1 MGAARIR
8 LKTYVLG
15 AAAVAALLSSTACEP
30 GGSTDDAATGGTPSS
45 SSSSTPSTSASGTP
59 STATPDND
67 DADVGGEAGATV
79 DTGGETS
86 GEEAR
91 PCTDSDVSVVTKV
104 YPHDEARHLLL
115 TATNISDSKCTLYLY
130 PYVSFGDGAV
140 EQIGPMESK
149 PKKLATIAP
158 GGKGYAGLL
167 LWRADEETTAVK
179 SMTIGFV
186 DIEDVEAGVAQLA
199 VEFPDGT
206 DFLNVGDP
214 AVSAT
219 PQVTYWNTDLAAT
232 EKFMFAR

>member
-8 LKTYVLG
+8 LRTYTLG
-15 AAAVAALLSSTACEP
+15 AAVVAALLATTACEP
-30 GGSTDDAATGGTPSS
+30 GGGTDDAAAGGTPSS
-45 SSSSTPSTSASGTP
+45 SPSASGASDASSSTPSAPGTVTP
-59 STATPDND
+59 GTVTPGADDENTGEST
-67 DADVGGEAGATV
+67 
-79 DTGGETS
+79 

-91 PCTDSDVSVVTKV
+91 PCTDSDVSVVSKV

-158 GGKGYAGLL
+158 GEKGYAGLL
-167 LWRADEETTAVK
+167 LWRADEKTTAVK
-179 SMTIGFV
+179 SMTVGFV
-186 DIEDVEAGVAQLA
+186 DSELVEAGVAQLA

-214 AVSAT
+214 AVTST

>member
-1 MGAARIR
+1 MGAARTR
-8 LKTYVLG
+8 LKTYTLG
-15 AAAVAALLSSTACEP
+15 AAAVVALLASTACEA
-30 GGSTDDAATGGTPSS
+30 GGGTGDAAASATPSS
-45 SSSSTPSTSASGTP
+45 SSSASGASGASSSTPSAPGTVTP
-59 STATPDND
+59 GSDDENAGEST
-67 DADVGGEAGATV
+67 
-79 DTGGETS
+79 

-115 TATNISDSKCTLYLY
+115 TATNTSDSTCTLYLY
-130 PYVSFGDGAV
+130 PNVSFGDGAV
-140 EQIGPMESK
+140 EQIGQMESK
-149 PKKLATIAP
+149 PKKLATVAP

-167 LWRADEETTAVK
+167 LWRAGEETTAVK

-186 DIEDVEAGVAQLA
+186 DIENVEAGVAQLA

>member
-8 LKTYVLG
+8 LRTYTLG
-15 AAAVAALLSSTACEP
+15 AAVVAALLATTACEP
-30 GGSTDDAATGGTPSS
+30 GGGTDDAAAGATPSS
-45 SSSSTPSTSASGTP
+45 SPSASGASDASSSTPSAP
-59 STATPDND
+59 STVTPGAD
-67 DADVGGEAGATV
+67 DENTGEST
-79 DTGGETS
+79 

-91 PCTDSDVSVVTKV
+91 PCTDSDVSVVSKV

-167 LWRADEETTAVK
+167 LWRADEKTTAVK
-179 SMTIGFV
+179 SMTVGFV
-186 DIEDVEAGVAQLA
+186 DSELVEAGVAQLA

-214 AVSAT
+214 AVTST

-232 EKFMFAR
+232 EKFTFAR

>member
-8 LKTYVLG
+8 LRTYALG

-30 GGSTDDAATGGTPSS
+30 GGSTDDAATSGTPSS
-45 SSSSTPSTSASGTP
+45 SSSGTPSASASGTP
-59 STATPDND
+59 GTATPDND
-67 DADVGGEAGATV
+67 NDNGNNDDDNAGGES
-79 DTGGETS
+79 S

-115 TATNISDSKCTLYLY
+115 TATNTSDSKCTLYLY

-149 PKKLATIAP
+149 PQKLATVAP

-186 DIEDVEAGVAQLA
+186 DIENVEAGVAQLA
-199 VEFPDGT
+199 VEFPEGT

>member
-8 LKTYVLG
+8 LRTYALG
-15 AAAVAALLSSTACEP
+15 AAAVAALLTSTACEA
-30 GGSTDDAATGGTPSS
+30 GGGGDDGATSGTPSS
-45 SSSSTPSTSASGTP
+45 SSSSTPSASASGAP
-59 STATPDND
+59 GTATPDND
-67 DADVGGEAGATV
+67 SNDDDNA
-79 DTGGETS
+79 GGETS

-149 PKKLATIAP
+149 PKKLATVAP

-186 DIEDVEAGVAQLA
+186 DIENVEAGVAQLA
-199 VEFPDGT
+199 VEFPEGT

-219 PQVTYWNTDLAAT
+219 PQVTFWNTDLAAT

>member
-1 MGAARIR
+1 MGAARTR
-8 LKTYVLG
+8 LKTYALG
-15 AAAVAALLSSTACEP
+15 AAAVVALLASTACEA
-30 GGSTDDAATGGTPSS
+30 GGGTDDAAASATPSS
-45 SSSSTPSTSASGTP
+45 ASDASSSAPSAPGTVTPGS
-59 STATPDND
+59 D
-67 DADVGGEAGATV
+67 DENAGGEAGATE
-79 DTGGETS
+79 DA

-115 TATNISDSKCTLYLY
+115 TATNISDSTCTLYLY

-149 PKKLATIAP
+149 PKKLATVAP

-186 DIEDVEAGVAQLA
+186 DIENVEAGVAQLA

>member
-1 MGAARIR
+1 MGAARTR
-8 LKTYVLG
+8 LKTYALG
-15 AAAVAALLSSTACEP
+15 AAVVATLLAATACEA
-30 GGSTDDAATGGTPSS
+30 GGGTGDAVASGTPSS
-45 SSSSTPSTSASGTP
+45 SSGASDASDAFSSTPSAPG
-59 STATPDND
+59 TATPGAD
-67 DADVGGEAGATV
+67 DENVDEAT
-79 DTGGETS
+79 

-91 PCTDSDVSVVTKV
+91 PCTDSDVSVVSKV

-115 TATNISDSKCTLYLY
+115 TATNISDSTCTLYLY

-149 PKKLATIAP
+149 PKKLATVAP

-186 DIEDVEAGVAQLA
+186 DSEDVEAGVAQLA

-214 AVSAT
+214 SVSAT

>member
-1 MGAARIR
+1 MGAARTR
-8 LKTYVLG
+8 LKTYALG
-15 AAAVAALLSSTACEP
+15 AAAVVALLASTACEA
-30 GGSTDDAATGGTPSS
+30 GGGTDDAAASATPSRAS
-45 SSSSTPSTSASGTP
+45 DASSSTPSAPGTVTPGSDDENASE
-59 STATPDND
+59 ST
-67 DADVGGEAGATV
+67 
-79 DTGGETS
+79 

-115 TATNISDSKCTLYLY
+115 TATNISDSTCTLYLY
-130 PYVSFGDGAV
+130 PNVSFGDGAV

-149 PKKLATIAP
+149 PKELATVAP

-167 LWRADEETTAVK
+167 LWRAGEETTAVK

-186 DIEDVEAGVAQLA
+186 DIENVEAGVAQLA

>member
-1 MGAARIR
+1 MGAARTR
-8 LKTYVLG
+8 LKTYALG
-15 AAAVAALLSSTACEP
+15 ATAVAALLAVTACEP
-30 GGSTDDAATGGTPSS
+30 GGGADDAAPSGTPSS
-45 SSSSTPSTSASGTP
+45 ASGKASSAPSGTP
-59 STATPDND
+59 DTATPGTVTPGSD
-67 DADVGGEAGATV
+67 DENVSGAQ
-79 DTGGETS
+79 
-86 GEEAR
+86 AR
-91 PCTDSDVSVVTKV
+91 PCTDSDVSVVSKV

-115 TATNISDSKCTLYLY
+115 TATNISDSTCTLYLY

-149 PKKLATIAP
+149 PKRLATIAP

-167 LWRADEETTAVK
+167 LWRPDEKTIAVK

-186 DIEDVEAGVAQLA
+186 DIENVEAGVAQLA
-199 VEFPDGT
+199 VEFPGGT

-214 AVSAT
+214 AVTST

>member
-1 MGAARIR
+1 MGAARTR
-8 LKTYVLG
+8 LQTYVLG
-15 AAAVAALLSSTACEP
+15 AAAVAALLASTACEA
-30 GGSTDDAATGGTPSS
+30 GGGTDEAAASGTPSS
-45 SSSSTPSTSASGTP
+45 SSSAPNPSGASDASSSAPSAPGTVTPGA
-59 STATPDND
+59 D
-67 DADVGGEAGATV
+67 DENV
-79 DTGGETS
+79 DETT

-91 PCTDSDVSVVTKV
+91 PCTDSDVSVVSKV

-115 TATNISDSKCTLYLY
+115 TATNISDSTCTLYLY

-149 PKKLATIAP
+149 PKKLATVAP

-167 LWRADEETTAVK
+167 LWRAGEETTAVK

-186 DIEDVEAGVAQLA
+186 DSEDVEAGVAQLA

-219 PQVTYWNTDLAAT
+219 PQVTYWNTGLAAT

>member
-8 LKTYVLG
+8 LRTYALG
-15 AAAVAALLSSTACEP
+15 AAAVAALLTSTACEA
-30 GGSTDDAATGGTPSS
+30 GGGGDGGATSGTPSS
-45 SSSSTPSTSASGTP
+45 SSGSTPSASASGTP
-59 STATPDND
+59 GTATPDND
-67 DADVGGEAGATV
+67 SNDDDNA
-79 DTGGETS
+79 GGETS

-149 PKKLATIAP
+149 PKKLATVAP

-186 DIEDVEAGVAQLA
+186 DIENVEAGVAQLA
-199 VEFPDGT
+199 VEFPEGT

-219 PQVTYWNTDLAAT
+219 PQVTFWNTDLAAT